1 MRLKDQVA
9 IVTGA
14 ATGIGLAC
22 AERFAAEGA
31 KVVLSDVDAATGEE
45 AAEAIQARGGD
56 AIFVACDVGDKA
68 QVDALVESAVAAF
81 GCLDCVIANA
91 GIVHACD
98 FLDLAEDD
106 FDRVIR
112 VNLKGVFLTG
122 QAAARQMAAQ
132 GTGGTIINM
141 SSINAV
147 LAIPSITPYIVSKG
161 GVNQLTKVMALS
173 LADKGIRVNAI
184 GPGTIGTEMA
194 LQVLSD
200 PVKKQAA
207 MSRTPMGRVGEPDEI
222 ASVAVFLASED
233 SSYITGQT
241 IYADGGRLPLAY
253 TVPVAEA

>member
-1 MRLKDQVA
+1 MRLQDQVA

-22 AERFAAEGA
+22 AERFALEGA
-31 KVVLSDVDAATGEE
+31 KVVLSDVDAAVGEE
-45 AAEAIQARGGD
+45 AAEAIQAGGGD

-81 GCLDCVIANA
+81 GRLDCVIANA

-98 FLDLAEDD
+98 FLDLAEED

-200 PVKKQAA
+200 PVKMKAA